1 MLTKVNR
8 YNYYLGTSN
17 IISYISKFQEILK
30 NDFLIQDNMNGYV
43 LVKLYDKIFL
53 YNYNIDKYYNHNRI
67 QIQINGCI
75 ISKQIDSFDQNNS
88 LIANKI
94 RSYIIKLFNFNN
106 INTILGI
113 GGEYYIYF
121 PFINANNYIGI
132 SNHKSIK
139 EDADYNI
146 PFSKNY
152 LVDYNN
158 INTFPNIEVSDNI
171 ILNVYNIHDNII
183 KYIKSLEFK
192 NLIFISCNLSN
203 NKLEKII
210 NNFKIIEIKYFKNID
225 GLIRIIL
232 IKNK

>member
-8 YNYYLGTSN
+8 YNYHLGTSN
-17 IISYISKFQEILK
+17 IISYISKFQEILE
-30 NDFLIQDNMNGYV
+30 NDFLIQDNMNGHI
-43 LVKLYDKIFL
+43 LVKLYDKTFL

-67 QIQINGCI
+67 QIQINGYT
-75 ISKQIDSFDQNNS
+75 ISKQIDSFDQNNC

-94 RSYIIKLFNFNN
+94 RNHIIKLFSFND

-132 SNHKSIK
+132 SNHKSII
-139 EDADYNI
+139 EDANYNI

-158 INTFPNIEVSDNI
+158 ISTFPKIGVVDNI

-210 NNFKIIEIKYFKNID
+210 NNFKIMYIKYFKNID

>member
-8 YNYYLGTSN
+8 YNYHLGTSN
-17 IISYISKFQEILK
+17 IISYISKFQDILG
-30 NDFLIQDNMNGYV
+30 NDFLIQDNMNGHV
-43 LVKLYDKIFL
+43 LVKLYDKTFL

-67 QIQINGCI
+67 QIQINGYN

-94 RSYIIKLFNFNN
+94 RNHIIKLFNFNN

-132 SNHKSIK
+132 SNHKSII

-152 LVDYNN
+152 LVNYNN
-158 INTFPNIEVSDNI
+158 INTFPKMEIVDNI

-210 NNFKIIEIKYFKNID
+210 TPFSLKNGTLKSEKNI
-225 GLIRIIL
+225 IAPFQA
-232 IKNK
+232 